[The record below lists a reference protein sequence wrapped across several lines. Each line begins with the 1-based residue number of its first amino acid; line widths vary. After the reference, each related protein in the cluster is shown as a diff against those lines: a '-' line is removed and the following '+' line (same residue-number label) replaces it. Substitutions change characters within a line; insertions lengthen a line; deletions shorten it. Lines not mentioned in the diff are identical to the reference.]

1 MTIFPVAIWTIHNQS
16 QKTCSSHAFITDD
29 KNHDNKAV
37 AVFMD
42 RVVQML
48 VLQQGPKL
56 KLAHVFSDWPSSQFK
71 NKYMVNFYQMLRKKV
86 NLTWH
91 FFATSHG
98 KGVVGDIGGKGKRV
112 VCRAISSRR
121 EPAFADALAF
131 VKVSTKLRKTG
142 NVSLNSS
149 EELLSL
155 SLALA
160 FKKQLLSLH

>member
-1 MTIFPVAIWTIHNQS
+1 MTIFPVAIWTINNQS

-56 KLAHVFSDWPSSQFK
+56 QLAHVFSDGPSSQFK

-98 KGVVGDIGGKGKRV
+98 KGVVGDIGGTGKRV
-112 VCRAISSRR
+112 VWRAMSSRR
-121 EPAFADALAF
+121 VPAFADALAF

-142 NVSLNSS
+142 NVSLDSS
-149 EELLSL
+149 EELLCL